1 MLIYRYLLIFV
12 GHNWLGRQWPW
23 SFLDI
28 WWWCSAI
35 IFKETWPESYC
46 TCTSGDIFMYF
57 YSHIPRT
64 WSSFAFVFFLFVAF
78 HILGFFSQGGNS
90 WFWHEIYPLKNRPG
104 SQRKI
109 ADIEFVYFIPFWFF
123 SQVVEDGYRFFEKR
137 KVCQA
142 FGLWRHCELNSLIT
156 SVLNKNIYRPV
167 THVISTSHK
176 SRRHVHAQSP
186 NQPNVSTVKAYDRK
200 PMDEVITLSV
210 LLIIIE
216 FIEIQYFSL
225 VCTFIDCFEQFNT
238 HWHRGR
244 RQKWH
249 LLSVTGVTFF

>member
-137 KVCQA
+137 KVCQS

-156 SVLNKNIYRPV
+156 SLLNKNIYRPA
-167 THVISTSHK
+167 THVIFTSHK

-186 NQPNVSTVKAYDRK
+186 NQPNVSTDKSLQQKTNGWGHNSISFIDHYR
-200 PMDEVITLSV
+200 IYWNSV
-210 LLIIIE
+210 
-216 FIEIQYFSL
+216 FFFSL
-225 VCTFIDCFEQFNT
+225 HFYRLFLSNLIRTDTEGEDRNDICFQ
-238 HWHRGR
+238 WR
-244 RQKWH
+244 
-249 LLSVTGVTFF
+249 V